1 MKFRHLI
8 WLLIPALIVTG
19 LPAAA
24 APKAGKPCTKAG
36 ITKTYQGK
44 KFSCVAKGKKLTW
57 SKGVKVKL
65 DTNTSTETKPIETGP
80 AKPITL
86 DNLDPKWT
94 FRVAHQNALAAVQPF
109 DSAKLGIRFV
119 IGPTTDSARVA
130 QEKAGIDRI
139 AGLWSN
145 YFVPDPVRFIYVSPR
160 DGDWAEDLTNTEK
173 LNAMIPPKTSLKK
186 LITTN
191 ECMFA
196 LGGRPNGIYTNI
208 QCLPD
213 RISMQNRQTGPHEY
227 THFVQF
233 YSGDLPGKSACW
245 VVEGMATFYGN
256 AIGFSMDDPDG
267 VVRNQFF
274 NGFAYS
280 YGAPNP
286 TSATRAEFMSTL
298 RRGNPT
304 EISALMRLLEPP
316 GCSQST
322 GPTTVQIGY
331 LLGGM
336 AWEALVA
343 SYGQQKVVDFMKDH
357 ITTQNWKLSFSNTY
371 GLTVDEFYQKLAP
384 YFASQ
389 ANW

>member
-1 MKFRHLI
+1 VRFRPLI
-8 WLLIPALIVTG
+8 WILIPALLLVG

-24 APKAGKPCTKAG
+24 APKVGKPCTKAG
-36 ITKTYQGK
+36 ITKNFQGK
-44 KFSCVAKGKKLTW
+44 KFTCIVKGRNFVW
-57 SKGVKVKL
+57 NKGIKIKL
-65 DTNTSTETKPIETGP
+65 DTAAPVEPIAPATGP
-80 AKPITL
+80 ARPITL
-86 DNLDPKWT
+86 DNLDPNWT
-94 FRVAHQNALAAVQPF
+94 FKVAHKLALDAVQPF

-119 IGPTTDSARVA
+119 LGPNVSQARVD

-139 AGLWSN
+139 TGLWSS
-145 YFVPDPVRFIYVSPR
+145 YFLPDSVRFIYVSPQ
-160 DGDWAEDLTNTEK
+160 DGDWAEQATGLEK
-173 LNAMIPPKTSLKK
+173 LQPMIPPNTTLKK

-196 LGGRPNGIYTNI
+196 LGGRPYGIYTNI

-213 RISMQNRQTGPHEY
+213 RISIQNRQTGPHEY

-233 YSGDLPGKSACW
+233 HSGDLPGKAACW

-256 AIGFSMDDPDG
+256 AIGFSMDDPNG
-267 VVRNQFF
+267 IVRNQFF

-286 TSATRAEFMSTL
+286 TPTTRAEFMQTL
-298 RRGNPT
+298 RRGNST
-304 EISALMRLLEPP
+304 EIAAIMRLLEPP

-343 SYGQQKVVDFMKDH
+343 SFGQQKVVDFMKDH
-357 ITTQNWKLSFSNTY
+357 ITTQNWKVSFANTY
-371 GLTVDEFYQKLAP
+371 GLSVEEFYQKLAP